1 MGDDREDEK
10 AHRLRKPRSPYY
22 RANNAGGYGNPPV
35 SGQRKKGDPGGP
47 GRPRGQTSL
56 QAALRRALRKKRPVL
71 RDGKV
76 ELLHPSDIMAERIV
90 EALLA
95 KNLSPAMIDLAYR
108 IMEKFGPQMPQEG
121 ENQQHA
127 FAWDSLSDDEL
138 DLFGGIIARA
148 TGAEPLED
156 HPSGFGRPRART
168 LEGYY
173 CATRRADG
181 HIVVEKIDHLE
192 SGLALLPGDVP

>member
-1 MGDDREDEK
+1 MGGDGEDK
-10 AHRLRKPRSPYY
+10 KPKQPRKLRSPYY
-22 RANNAGGYGNPPV
+22 RANDAGGYGNPPV

-56 QAALRRALRKKRPVL
+56 EAALRRALRRKRPVL

-95 KNLSPAMIDLAYR
+95 KNLSPAMIELAYR

-121 ENQQHA
+121 ENHQHA

-156 HPSGFGRPRART
+156 HPSPFGRART
-168 LEGYY
+168 RKLEGYY
-173 CATRRADG
+173 CVTRRPDG
-181 HIVVEKIDHLE
+181 HIVVEKIDHRE
-192 SGLALLPGDVP
+192 SRLILPTNDAN